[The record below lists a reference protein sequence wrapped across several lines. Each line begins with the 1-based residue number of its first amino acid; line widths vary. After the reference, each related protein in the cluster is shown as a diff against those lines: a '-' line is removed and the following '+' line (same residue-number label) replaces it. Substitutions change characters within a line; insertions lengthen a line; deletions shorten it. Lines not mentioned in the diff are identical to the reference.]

1 MRLFGGIFGSR
12 LRLVRERSELDV
24 AAGEYAYVPRDF
36 VQLLGAVDCLQADAT
51 RCGGVTGVLAAAG
64 LAQAHQLELSA
75 HCAPQLSAH
84 VFCGVPT
91 LRHLEYFHDHVRIER
106 MLFDGVLEPEEGALR
121 PDSSRP
127 GLGID
132 LKREEAE
139 RWAA

>member
-1 MRLFGGIFGSR
+1 
-12 LRLVRERSELDV
+12 ELDV

-36 VQLLGAVDCLQADAT
+36 VNLLGAVDCLQADAT

-64 LAQAHQLELSA
+64 LAQAHQLDLSA

-84 VFCGVPT
+84 VFCCVPT

-106 MLFDGVLEPEEGALR
+106 MLFDGVLKPDGGALR
-121 PDSSRP
+121 PDASRP
-127 GLGID
+127 GLGVE

-139 RWAA
+139 RWIAG

>member
-1 MRLFGGIFGSR
+1 
-12 LRLVRERSELDV
+12 LVRERSELDV

-36 VQLLGAVDCLQADAT
+36 VNLLGAVDCLQADAT

-64 LAQAHQLELSA
+64 LAQAHQLDLSA

-106 MLFDGVLEPEEGALR
+106 LLFDGVLEPEGGALR
-121 PDSSRP
+121 PDPSRP
-127 GLGID
+127 GLGIE